1 MYLNEN
7 LQIIKKLIQITGNYY
22 QLFDSAFLWSEDLCD
37 QGKCYWLR
45 QITLIK
51 ICIIILQIMQ
61 KPHPI
66 ILLIYCSNL
75 FKIIIQAHLSVPLQ
89 IKDTKGCLVY
99 SVADNLQIAVVI
111 RVRCT
116 FAVLALFL
124 GRSSAISSYPK
135 SVKSSFIF
143 SSS

>member
-1 MYLNEN
+1 
-7 LQIIKKLIQITGNYY
+7 
-22 QLFDSAFLWSEDLCD
+22 
-37 QGKCYWLR
+37 
-45 QITLIK
+45 
-51 ICIIILQIMQ
+51 MQ

-66 ILLIYCSNL
+66 ILLIYCSNF

-111 RVRCT
+111 HVRCT